1 MVSRSRHATEANGLV
16 LAARLKRLRLARG
29 WSLAQLSSLSK
40 LSRPYLSRLE
50 SGDRQP
56 SLGALVSLARI
67 YDTPLHSLLEA
78 DPTRQKIPIVI
89 HGSQPRIYRA
99 NGLRYRPISVDG
111 TKVNLSAMQ
120 VTVAR
125 KRRTRVFVRHNGE
138 ELLYVL
144 SGTLNLIFENE
155 THTLRAKDSAHF
167 DARIPHRLL
176 AVGDRDAEVLIVAYV
191 GNPRPAAAARA
202 DN

>member
-1 MVSRSRHATEANGLV
+1 
-16 LAARLKRLRLARG
+16 
-29 WSLAQLSSLSK
+29 LAQLSSHSK

-78 DPTRQKIPIVI
+78 DPAQQETPIVI
-89 HGSQPRIYRA
+89 HGNRARIYRG
-99 NGLRYRPISVDG
+99 NGLRYRPISGDG

-125 KRRTRVFVRHNGE
+125 ARRAKTFARHNGE

-144 SGTLNLIFENE
+144 SGTLNLIFETE
-155 THTLRAKDSAHF
+155 THTLQTKDSAHF
-167 DARIPHRLL
+167 DARIPHRLV
-176 AVGDRDAEVLIVAYV
+176 AVGDHDAEILIVAYV
-191 GNPRPAAAARA
+191 GNPAPAADAP
-202 DN
+202 